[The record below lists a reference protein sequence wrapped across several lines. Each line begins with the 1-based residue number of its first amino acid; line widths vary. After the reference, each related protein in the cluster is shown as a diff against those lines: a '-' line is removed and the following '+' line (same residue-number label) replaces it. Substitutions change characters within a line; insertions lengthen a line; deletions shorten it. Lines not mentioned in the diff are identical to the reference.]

1 MVPVAPQGQLYGR
14 GGRELSGS
22 QAFFNLFQEVF
33 KLLRSKSITFLLLTS
48 VPKNGLF
55 RPLRVPAA
63 AGPLQPVSAPSVLLC
78 AQSVCPASNL
88 FLSIQS
94 HLLVAEPQAAAL
106 FPSVTHITD
115 PCPLSPAIYPILSPH
130 LQQAPFRALPAAHV
144 KSACCEEWAAARPKV
159 LERNPAGN
167 STHEFYFTYPSGATF
182 KNHRLLQPPSAGS
195 SDTNSA
201 CISRRLSA
209 SHLGESGICFLNF
222 VLPFWS
228 CSRCAAAY
236 APPGT
241 HRLSSKFL
249 SRLTQIPCV
258 SAEDGER
265 GRQARGRRGCCPP
278 KMILEGPSDAR
289 TEPQLARGAG

>member
-1 MVPVAPQGQLYGR
+1 MGRSSPWCRWPRRVSCMAEEEGSFPVARRSSICSRKSSNYSAANQ
-14 GGRELSGS
+14 
-22 QAFFNLFQEVF
+22 
-33 KLLRSKSITFLLLTS
+33 LRSFSSLLF
-48 VPKNGLF
+48 PKMVCS

-94 HLLVAEPQAAAL
+94 HLLVAEPKAAAL
-106 FPSVTHITD
+106 FPSVITD
-115 PCPLSPAIYPILSPH
+115 PCPPSPAIYPILSPH
-130 LQQAPFRALPAAHV
+130 LQRAPFQALPAAHI
-144 KSACCEEWAAARPKV
+144 KSACCGEWAAARPKV
-159 LERNPAGN
+159 LERNLTGN

-182 KNHRLLQPPSAGS
+182 KNHHLLQPPSAGRR
-195 SDTNSA
+195 DTNSA

-209 SHLGESGICFLNF
+209 SHLGKSGICFLNF

-241 HRLSSKFL
+241 QRLSSNL
-249 SRLTQIPCV
+249 
-258 SAEDGER
+258 
-265 GRQARGRRGCCPP
+265 
-278 KMILEGPSDAR
+278 
-289 TEPQLARGAG
+289 